1 MALFQSKLNDFLI
14 ICITFVLIY
23 WFQLVDDDK
32 RCKERT
38 NIYDKIKLPLLVS
51 SIVGLI
57 LFWDNDRI
65 LSVFITTEECS
76 HADKFIKP
84 ADVIEIQKIEFPQSL
99 PQGVPPVLSPV
110 DDYKVSHP
118 DFDIFT
124 NLPEW

>member
-23 WFQLVDDDK
+23 WFQQVDDDK

-65 LSVFITTEECS
+65 LSVFITTEDCS

-84 ADVIEIQKIEFPQSL
+84 ADVIEIQKVDIKQL
-99 PQGVPPVLSPV
+99 PQVLPKVLSPA

-124 NLPEW
+124 SLPEW

>member
-23 WFQLVDDDK
+23 WFQQVDDDK

-51 SIVGLI
+51 SIVGLL

-84 ADVIEIQKIEFPQSL
+84 EAIEIHQIELKQL
-99 PQGVPPVLSPV
+99 VSPV

-124 NLPEW
+124 SLPEW

>member
-23 WFQLVDDDK
+23 WFQQVDDDK

-38 NIYDKIKLPLLVS
+38 NLYDKIKLPLLVS

-65 LSVFITTEECS
+65 LSVFITTEDCS
-76 HADKFIKP
+76 HADKFIKQ
-84 ADVIEIQKIEFPQSL
+84 DIVEIHQ
-99 PQGVPPVLSPV
+99 LSPQLPKLQKPNFE
-110 DDYKVSHP
+110 DYRVSHP
-118 DFDIFT
+118 NLDVFT
-124 NLPEW
+124 SLPEW

>member
-23 WFQLVDDDK
+23 WFQQVDDDK
-32 RCKERT
+32 RCKERA
-38 NIYDKIKLPLLVS
+38 NIYEKIKLPLLVS

-65 LSVFITTEECS
+65 LSVFITTEDCS

-84 ADVIEIQKIEFPQSL
+84 ADVIEPPKVELKQL
-99 PQGVPPVLSPV
+99 PPVLSAGSE
-110 DDYKVSHP
+110 YKVSHP

-124 NLPEW
+124 SLPEW